1 MKKITFTKNRLYIG
15 IAVVIVVLILL
26 WLIFRESA
34 VAVETAKATRGQMLV
49 TVDGEGKTRFRDK
62 VTVNAPVSGKIS
74 RIRINEGDFIPKD
87 YVITD
92 VDPNPPPTRPPSETE
107 NRLNPYAQKVY
118 APISGR
124 VLRIFEKSERIVPA
138 GTPLVEIGNPNTVEI
153 VIDVLSTEATQIH
166 VGSNVLVTNESSAE
180 LTKARVRIVEPQA
193 FTKISALGV
202 EEQRVNIVADF
213 LTKEMNFGDSF
224 RVDVRIIVWQS
235 NDVLKIPS
243 SALFRNDEKWNVF
256 VIESGK
262 AKRRE
267 VKIGH
272 QNSVESEVLE
282 GLSQDET
289 VILHPPNQL
298 ADGTSVAAQ

>member
-1 MKKITFTKNRLYIG
+1 MTFTKNRLYIG
-15 IAVVIVVLILL
+15 IAVSVAVLLL
-26 WLIFRESA
+26 VWMIFRTSP
-34 VAVETAKATRGQMLV
+34 VAVETAKSSRGQMLV

-62 VTVNAPVSGKIS
+62 FTVNAPVSGKIS
-74 RIRINEGDFIPKD
+74 RVRLNEGDLIPKD

-92 VDPNPPPTRPPSETE
+92 VDPNPPQTRPPSETE
-107 NRLNPYAQKVY
+107 NLLNPYAQKIY
-118 APISGR
+118 SPISGR

-153 VIDVLSTEATQIH
+153 VVDVLSTEAAQIRA
-166 VGSNVLVTNESSAE
+166 GANVLVTNDASAE
-180 LTKARVRIVEPQA
+180 PVKARVRTVEPQA

-213 LTKEMNFGDSF
+213 LTKDTHFGDNF

-235 NDVLKIPS
+235 ENVLKIPS
-243 SALFRNDEKWNVF
+243 SALFRSGEKWNVF
-256 VIESGK
+256 VVEGRK
-262 AKRRE
+262 ARRRE

-272 QNSVESEVLE
+272 QNSSESEILE
-282 GLSQDET
+282 GLTENEI

-298 ADGTSVAAQ
+298 EDGASVSTQ